1 MPELIVI
8 TGGPGAGK
16 TALLREL
23 EARGYACADE
33 VAREII
39 REQVELKGD
48 VLPWADRE
56 LFARLMLERSLRQW
70 RELQATQ
77 TMVFVDRGLPD
88 TLCYARLVGLS
99 EDFARQAYEVCMSF
113 RYSRTVFIAPAW
125 EEIYVTDAER
135 RQDFDEAIATFGLMV
150 RTYKDCGYQLVEL
163 PKASVRE
170 RAEFVLRY
178 LAATP

>member
-39 REQVELKGD
+39 REQVERKGD
-48 VLPWADRE
+48 ALPWADRE
-56 LFARLMLERSLRQW
+56 SFAQLMLERSLQQW
-70 RELQATQ
+70 RELQVVQ
-77 TMVFVDRGLPD
+77 TTVFVDRGLPD

-99 EDFARQAYEVCMSF
+99 EDFAQQAYETCMSF
-113 RYSRTVFIAPAW
+113 RYSGPVFIAPAW

-135 RQDFDEAIATFGLMV
+135 RQDFDEATATFELMA
-150 RTYKDCGYQLVEL
+150 RTYKDCGYELIEL
-163 PKASVRE
+163 PKAPVRE
-170 RAEFVLRY
+170 RAEFVLRC